1 MNPILS
7 AAPRVLRLAQNT
19 KGRDFIV
26 GDIHG
31 AFTTLLAAMKAA
43 NFDGSCDRI
52 LSVGDL
58 IDRGVDS
65 WRCAKFLRQPYVE
78 AVRGNHEDMLLELY
92 KDGVPDEAILLCA
105 ARQNGFGWWLA
116 VPEEQR
122 MEIVQVIREL
132 PTVIELETSRGL
144 VGLVH
149 ADVPAGMSWSEF
161 VREIEAENDDVI
173 QTALWGRD
181 RVSSGNS
188 DGIEGVGRVFVGH
201 TPQWDGLQKYGNLY
215 NVDTGA
221 IFKEIG
227 RKDAGRLT
235 FAAATCQTVVLTA
248 PKATCLFDVREDPPD
263 FRAPDE
269 HPFGSYTAAARE
281 AA

>member
-1 MNPILS
+1 MNPIVL

-43 NFDGSCDRI
+43 NFDGSRDRI

-65 WRCAKFLRQPYVE
+65 WRCAKFLGRHYVK
-78 AVRGNHEDMLLELY
+78 AVKGNHEDMLIELY
-92 KDGVPDEAILLCA
+92 KDGEPDEAILLWA

-116 VPEEQR
+116 VPKEQR
-122 MEIVQVIREL
+122 MEIVQALREL

-149 ADVPAGMSWSEF
+149 ADVPAGMAWPEF
-161 VREIEAENDDVI
+161 IREIEAENDEVI

-181 RVSSGNS
+181 RISSGNC
-188 DGIEGVGRVFVGH
+188 DGVEGVGRVFVGH
-201 TPQWDGLQKYGNLY
+201 TPQWDGLQKYGNIY

-227 RKDAGRLT
+227 RKEAGRLT
-235 FAAATCQTVVLTA
+235 FASATCQTTNLTT
-248 PKATCLFDVREDPPD
+248 PKAMCLFDVREDPPD
-263 FRAPDE
+263 FVAPGE
-269 HPFGSYTAAARE
+269 HPFGNYTSASRE
-281 AA
+281 TA